1 MVKTISKLKKII
13 VSKANFRNL
22 PQNPGVYIFWHK
34 NNVIYIG
41 KAINLKNRLNS
52 YLQIDLNFKTRQMIN
67 LSKSASYILVEN
79 ELEALLLEAYLI
91 KKYQPKYNIIA
102 KDDKNPLYIK
112 ITKEKYPRI
121 VTARKID
128 ENKRDYISFF
138 GPFPSSSIVKNV
150 LKTLRKTFS
159 YSDHKISKKACIY
172 SQIGLCDPCPSVIE
186 SLKSSEEKDKL
197 RKTYLYKIQIINTI
211 LKGDYKKV
219 QKDLFKT
226 MNNLAKEQK
235 FEEASLVKNQLKSI
249 EYIVQPIIKPK
260 LFSDNPNLREDLIES
275 ELKQL
280 SQILNNIGE
289 VNIKLNR
296 IECYD
301 VSHISGTNTTASMVV
316 FINGQENKSLYRHFK
331 ILNKK
336 NDDIASLKEVVE
348 RRIKYLDKWERPD
361 LVIVDGGVTQ
371 TKALYEDFSKFGI
384 FVIGIAKKYETL
396 IIPKKDNNKLVF
408 KSYLLPNNSA
418 KKLVQ
423 RIRNEAHRFA
433 QRYHNILFKKTL
445 FNKIA

>member
-1 MVKTISKLKKII
+1 MLSLGE
-13 VSKANFRNL
+13 SNSGLARDRR
-22 PQNPGVYIFWHK
+22 VYW
-34 NNVIYIG
+34 
-41 KAINLKNRLNS
+41 
-52 YLQIDLNFKTRQMIN
+52 
-67 LSKSASYILVEN
+67 
-79 ELEALLLEAYLI
+79 
-91 KKYQPKYNIIA
+91 
-102 KDDKNPLYIK
+102 PLY
-112 ITKEKYPRI
+112 EGR
-121 VTARKID
+121 
-128 ENKRDYISFF
+128 
-138 GPFPSSSIVKNV
+138 
-150 LKTLRKTFS
+150 
-159 YSDHKISKKACIY
+159 
-172 SQIGLCDPCPSVIE
+172 
-186 SLKSSEEKDKL
+186 
-197 RKTYLYKIQIINTI
+197 
-211 LKGDYKKV
+211 
-219 QKDLFKT
+219 
-226 MNNLAKEQK
+226 
-235 FEEASLVKNQLKSI
+235 LVKNQLKSI

-280 SQILNNIGE
+280 SQILNNIAE
-289 VNIKLNR
+289 VKIKLNR